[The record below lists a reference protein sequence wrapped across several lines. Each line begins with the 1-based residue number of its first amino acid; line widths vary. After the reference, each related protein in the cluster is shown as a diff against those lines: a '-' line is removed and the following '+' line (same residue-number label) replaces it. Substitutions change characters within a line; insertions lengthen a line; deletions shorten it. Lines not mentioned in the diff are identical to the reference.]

1 MHVRK
6 EKAKN
11 DKLTCNVRKH
21 TSKQH
26 EREPKPGLYVER
38 WKAKNPNWSMT
49 DKMEE
54 IFKKPRKEAN
64 GSTCTISKIKHV

>member
-38 WKAKNPNWSMT
+38 
-49 DKMEE
+49 
-54 IFKKPRKEAN
+54 
-64 GSTCTISKIKHV
+64 